1 MGNLQMDNPIF
12 NQELRCFFSWLFFV
26 LIFVMKGKIMTFSY
40 NFDDDILEHQRL
52 VDADN
57 ELELKR
63 LLRKYGSLE
72 GIEKNADIRDSMA
85 YMMANQNGLVQ
96 KVLTQ
101 ETGNSLLSSQGT
113 QYAKNDRANY
123 TSDATEVTGN
133 LSAEHES
140 GSRPYA
146 LGHDNGGG
154 YSYGLYQIETKHGT
168 MLDYIK
174 YINKLPQYNHFAK
187 TLIDAGGYEGAYSG
201 SERFKAAWKSLSQ
214 DELFN
219 QSQRQFILDKKLQ
232 SVINFTKKI
241 KGFNVEKRHPIIKEV
256 LYSLATQHGNKGA
269 PFLLQNAL
277 GNDVSYLDDAA
288 IINKIYD
295 ERSKVDKYFK
305 NISKKERENIK
316 NRRFPS
322 ERQNALR
329 ALQK

>member
-1 MGNLQMDNPIF
+1 M
-12 NQELRCFFSWLFFV
+12 FFSWLFFV

-72 GIEKNADIRDSMA
+72 GIEKNANVRDSMA
-85 YMMANQNGLVQ
+85 YMLANQNGLVQ

-101 ETGNSLLSSQGT
+101 ETGNSLLS
-113 QYAKNDRANY
+113 
-123 TSDATEVTGN
+123 
-133 LSAEHES
+133 SAEHES

-232 SVINFTKKI
+232 PVINFTKKI